1 MSEIKSKKQ
10 SILCDLSIENFKK
23 KIDLL
28 NINDLCPVCKLYNID
43 CFLYNHKE
51 KIKYFYAY
59 ETNNF
64 QKYKYDQTKN
74 IINLLEES
82 F

>member
-1 MSEIKSKKQ
+1 MSENESKKQ
-10 SILCDLSIENFKK
+10 SILCHLSIDNFKVNYQ
-23 KIDLL
+23 LL
-28 NINDLCPVCKLYNID
+28 NINDLCLVCKLYNVD

-59 ETNNF
+59 QINNF
-64 QKYKYDQTKN
+64 QKYKYNQTKN